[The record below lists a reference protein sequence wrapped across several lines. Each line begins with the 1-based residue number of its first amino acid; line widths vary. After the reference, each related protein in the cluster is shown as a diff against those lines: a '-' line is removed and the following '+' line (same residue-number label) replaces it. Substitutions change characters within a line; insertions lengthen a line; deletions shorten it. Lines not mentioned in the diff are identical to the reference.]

1 MEAIIIL
8 FLTGIIALFLGI
20 LKQPKLTTI
29 SSIAGLI
36 AAGIVQYFPLDI
48 LSDKYNILKFGDAGN
63 AFVIL
68 ALLITG
74 LIILTGDKGFQEDE
88 THVGDYHALLLFSL
102 SGGVILL
109 GFQDIFM
116 FFLGLE
122 ILSIPLYVL
131 AGAKRQ

>member
-29 SSIAGLI
+29 SSILGLI

-74 LIILTGDKGFQEDE
+74 LIILTGDKGFQ
-88 THVGDYHALLLFSL
+88 
-102 SGGVILL
+102 
-109 GFQDIFM
+109 
-116 FFLGLE
+116 
-122 ILSIPLYVL
+122 
-131 AGAKRQ
+131 